1 MSRIINALGCGLVIL
16 ALAGCANPRK
26 LEISAKPVERPELV
40 LPSADQL
47 NMRDVQWV
55 VITPENYEEV
65 FARLKGENKD
75 LVLFGLTD
83 EGYER
88 LALNLSDVRAYIQQQ
103 RTIIAAYERYYKQA
117 EQALDDAQSNASD
130 VNRQV
135 QEENTRAEEEENGS
149 FWNKIKPF

>member
-16 ALAGCANPRK
+16 ALAGCANPCK